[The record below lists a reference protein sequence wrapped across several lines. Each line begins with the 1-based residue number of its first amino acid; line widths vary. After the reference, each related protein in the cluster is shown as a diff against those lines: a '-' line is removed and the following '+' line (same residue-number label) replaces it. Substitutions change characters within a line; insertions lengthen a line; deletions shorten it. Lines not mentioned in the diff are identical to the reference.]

1 MENEVSEVKQVKK
14 ARLSP
19 DATVLLTI
27 GATALAVIVYRV
39 IYFIIS
45 GN

>member
-1 MENEVSEVKQVKK
+1 MEENTKK
-14 ARLSP
+14 KRLSP

-27 GATALAVIVYRV
+27 GSAALFTVVGRI
-39 IYFIIS
+39 IYFIVT